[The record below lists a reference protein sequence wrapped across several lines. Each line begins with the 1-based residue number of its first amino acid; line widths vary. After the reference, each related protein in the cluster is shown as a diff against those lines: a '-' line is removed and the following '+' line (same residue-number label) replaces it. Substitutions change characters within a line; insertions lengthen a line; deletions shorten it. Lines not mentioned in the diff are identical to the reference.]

1 MLNTKRMLIAFIA
14 VLAVSWLYEFAVFG
28 MLLQDFHAQHSR
40 WLKPEDQLPFLR
52 MFLTLAV
59 NSALVTLFYALF
71 ARAGAASRVST
82 GIVYGV
88 LLGLIAGWVPQAA
101 NRLLFVDYPFYP
113 TWAYAIFAEYL
124 LAGIVLGLVYR
135 E

>member
-1 MLNTKRMLIAFIA
+1 MLNTKRLLLAFAA
-14 VLAVSWLYEFAVFG
+14 VLATMYLYEFAVFG
-28 MLLQDFHAQHSR
+28 MLLRDFHAEHSR

-59 NSALVTLFYALF
+59 NAALIALFYALF
-71 ARAGAASRVST
+71 ARAGASRNVST
-82 GIVYGV
+82 GIVFGA

-113 TWAYAIFAEYL
+113 IWAVAIFCEYV
-124 LAGIVLGLVYR
+124 LAGIALGLVYR